1 MTVENTFG
9 RWKGRF
15 PRFSNG
21 LDMEVDGAVEVVA
34 GVREWAIYHP
44 CFIENSELGFERLVN
59 ALVKGLQNWE

>member
-34 GVREWAIYHP
+34 G
-44 CFIENSELGFERLVN
+44 
-59 ALVKGLQNWE
+59 AL